1 MCRLTFVGTII
12 IVILSE
18 AKNLPKGWVAAKRRK
33 ASLRSA
39 GKLKIDNC
47 IES

>member
-1 MCRLTFVGTII
+1 MCRLTFVGLKKY
-12 IVILSE
+12 VVPCE
-18 AKNLPKGWVAAKRRK
+18 GMRACGE
-33 ASLRSA
+33 A

>member
-18 AKNLPKGWVAAKRRK
+18 AKNLPEGWFAAENIYTTEIVTVTE
-33 ASLRSA
+33 A
-39 GKLKIDNC
+39 
-47 IES
+47 

>member
-1 MCRLTFVGTII
+1 MYRLTFVGTII

-18 AKNLPKGWVAAKRRK
+18 AKNLPEGWVAAVRRN
-33 ASLRSA
+33 ASLRGSRR
-39 GKLKIDNC
+39 LKIDNC